1 MITVI
6 NKPSNRFTIV
16 SNTIAR
22 DIRLSCGA
30 KGVALIILHFP
41 ENIVPTLSILRHMS
55 PKDGR
60 DKLRKYLSE
69 LEECG
74 YLLRDIKRGKNGK
87 FEGAFWTFDSDPT
100 IEKPITEEPDTGLP
114 GPGNPT
120 SVNTTIYNTS
130 ISKTRKDKNRKTK
143 NEPSEPLSGSSEEE
157 NFDKS
162 QFSLEQEEITEKSN
176 PEENKIPTNKI
187 FEYFKQKHKEL
198 RGIDPIFSHQDI
210 RIQKSHIKNFL
221 WKNLKSEKEIYRY
234 VDALIVYC
242 KKNKNDFGKSYDIV
256 PTSLSSKML
265 RRLPSYLDKDYDF
278 VPTQAKEVVHNK
290 KESFEEIL

>member
-16 SNTIAR
+16 SNVIAR
-22 DIRLSCGA
+22 DSRLSCGA

-60 DKLRKYLSE
+60 DKLRKFLSE

-74 YLLRDIKRGKNGK
+74 YLLRDTKRGKNGK
-87 FEGAFWTFDSDPT
+87 FEGAYWTFNSDPET
-100 IEKPITEEPDTGLP
+100 EKPESEIPCTDLP

-120 SVNTTIYNTS
+120 SVDQTIYKTS
-130 ISKTRKDKNRKTK
+130 ISKTRKGETRKPKNT
-143 NEPSEPLSGSSEEE
+143 PSGTVLGSSEKE

-162 QFSLEQEEITEKSN
+162 QFSLEQEEIKTEKI
-176 PEENKIPTNKI
+176 EEKIPTNRI
-187 FEYFKQKHKEL
+187 FEYFKKKHKEL
-198 RGIDPIFSHQDI
+198 RGIDPIYSDQDF
-210 RIQKSHIKNFL
+210 RIQKSHIKKFL
-221 WKNLKSEKEIYRY
+221 WEKLKSEKEIIRY
-234 VDALIVYC
+234 VDALVVYC
-242 KKNKNDFGKSYDIV
+242 KKNKNEFGKSYDIV
-256 PTSLSSKML
+256 PTSLSSAML
-265 RRLPSYLDKDYDF
+265 RRLPSYLDKDWDF
-278 VPTQAKEVVHNK
+278 VPKEAGEVIHNK